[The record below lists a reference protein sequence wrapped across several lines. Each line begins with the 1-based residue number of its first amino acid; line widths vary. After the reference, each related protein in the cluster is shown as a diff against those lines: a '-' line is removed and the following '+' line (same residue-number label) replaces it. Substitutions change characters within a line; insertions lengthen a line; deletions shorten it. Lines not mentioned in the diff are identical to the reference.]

1 MIACMLFGAAQ
12 AEGDF
17 TSGDFTC
24 AILPDGTASIVSYSG
39 GAGALEIP
47 AVLEGRAVTQI
58 GPHAFEQAAMRQV
71 SIPEGVSDIGEYAF
85 YGCHSLMSVQIPGS
99 VERIGAY
106 AFGECALYSVN
117 LPEGLLSLGDRAFYS
132 ASLPALILPGSLAEM
147 GENPFAGAKL
157 TSLSVSGDNTAFVI
171 REDCL
176 YDTAG
181 GRLIQCLTKE
191 REGVFRVPEGIRE
204 IDAYAFYQCKGIEEI
219 LLPETLTAVREG
231 AFWVCSSLRTIDL
244 PDSVAFIGSRAF
256 YRCDAL
262 ASIHIPYALAS
273 TEGNPFVSCENL
285 TSLDIAPD
293 HPVFSVED
301 GVLFNRAEGILTAYP
316 LVSGPIRY
324 EIPVFVTA
332 IGPDAFNSCYK
343 LREVTFPAGL
353 TSIGDGAFFGC
364 TVLEDAALPE
374 SLTYLGREAFRWCCG
389 ITSVTIPG
397 SVGRLSDDAFGSCR
411 ELEKVI
417 ILPGAD
423 EIGDNVFSGCDHL
436 SAVDLPEGLVSI
448 GRAAFSGTALR
459 RIELPESLRR
469 LGDMAFWGCKE
480 LREVVIPSPETEPG
494 EDVFLFMQDFTVVT
508 PEGGAAWTY
517 CRENRISVTGK

>member
-132 ASLPALILPGSLAEM
+132 ASLSALVLPGSLAEM

-176 YDTAG
+176 YDAAG

-191 REGVFRVPEGIRE
+191 REGVFRVP
-204 IDAYAFYQCKGIEEI
+204 
-219 LLPETLTAVREG
+219 
-231 AFWVCSSLRTIDL
+231 
-244 PDSVAFIGSRAF
+244 
-256 YRCDAL
+256 
-262 ASIHIPYALAS
+262 
-273 TEGNPFVSCENL
+273 
-285 TSLDIAPD
+285 
-293 HPVFSVED
+293 
-301 GVLFNRAEGILTAYP
+301 
-316 LVSGPIRY
+316 
-324 EIPVFVTA
+324 
-332 IGPDAFNSCYK
+332 
-343 LREVTFPAGL
+343 
-353 TSIGDGAFFGC
+353 
-364 TVLEDAALPE
+364 
-374 SLTYLGREAFRWCCG
+374 
-389 ITSVTIPG
+389 
-397 SVGRLSDDAFGSCR
+397 
-411 ELEKVI
+411 
-417 ILPGAD
+417 
-423 EIGDNVFSGCDHL
+423 
-436 SAVDLPEGLVSI
+436 
-448 GRAAFSGTALR
+448 
-459 RIELPESLRR
+459 
-469 LGDMAFWGCKE
+469 
-480 LREVVIPSPETEPG
+480 
-494 EDVFLFMQDFTVVT
+494 
-508 PEGGAAWTY
+508 
-517 CRENRISVTGK
+517 